1 VPGVIHRDTR
11 PGGGYVPG
19 VAGDRERT
27 SWARLTDPLTSLLL
41 VAALLGL
48 GLRVWMIVGP
58 FARLDVDE
66 AIVGLMARNA
76 SRGKFCAFFWG
87 QDYGGTQEQ
96 LLAAPVVALA
106 GARQWALR
114 LVPVALTAVASW
126 LVWRVGR
133 RTVGEPAAR
142 LAAIVFWI
150 FPGVYVWW
158 SIKPRGFYEA
168 QIVIGLA
175 VLLLSLQLVEHP
187 STRKAALLGFTIGLG
202 IWASPHIAY
211 FALPAMLWLLLRNW
225 RLLRYAGVA
234 AGATILG
241 ALPWLYHNVGS
252 GGRSLDAGHTTS
264 SYVDNLQAF
273 FRTSLP
279 VTLGLRQATPA
290 GLSASITTAHSEWI
304 VPGLAV
310 VAYVVL
316 LGAFVW
322 LCIRRPAGTELPILV
337 AALFPLI
344 YAAQPFQPFAST
356 EPRYVFFLAPIVS
369 LLLARA
375 FVALRLHV
383 AGVVLFGVLSVTG
396 SLSFVHLAERAPRD
410 LFTPWNLSPLVAVLD
425 RYHVRDV
432 FAPYNFAYRLTF
444 MAQERVI
451 ATPIEGIGTR
461 YPPYRSLVRKSA
473 SPAYAFVRDGP
484 GDRYFAPTL
493 ASKHVGFR
501 RYDAGRYVLYILD
514 RRVMPEEL
522 PGLGALGMG
531 LM

>member
-1 VPGVIHRDTR
+1 MHRYTR
-11 PGGGYVPG
+11 RRGGYVPG
-19 VAGDRERT
+19 VPGDRSRP
-27 SWARLTDPLTSLLL
+27 SWARFTDPGTLLL
-41 VAALLGL
+41 LAAAFLGL
-48 GLRVWMIVGP
+48 GLRLWMIVGP

-76 SRGKFCAFFWG
+76 AHGKFWAFFWG
-87 QDYGGTQEQ
+87 QEYGGTHEQ
-96 LLAAPVVALA
+96 LIAAPVVALA
-106 GARQWALR
+106 GAREWALR

-168 QIVIGLA
+168 QVVIGLA
-175 VLLLSLQLVEHP
+175 VLLVGLQLAEHP
-187 STRKAALLGFTIGLG
+187 SARNATLFGFAIGLG

-225 RLLRYAGVA
+225 RLLRYAGVSA
-234 AGATILG
+234 AAVIVG

-252 GGRSLDAGHTTS
+252 GGRSLDAGHNTS
-264 SYVDNLQAF
+264 SYVDNLHAF

-279 VTLGLRQATPA
+279 VALGLREPTPA
-290 GLSASITTAHSEWI
+290 GLSASITTAHSRWI

-316 LGAFVW
+316 LAAFVLCTVW
-322 LCIRRPAGTELPILV
+322 LCIRRPAGTELPMLV
-337 AALFPLI
+337 AALFPFI

-356 EPRYVFFLAPIVS
+356 EPRYLFFLAPIVS

-375 FVALRLHV
+375 LVAIRLQV

-410 LFTPWNLSPLVAVLD
+410 LFMPWDLSSLLAAID
-425 RYHVRDV
+425 RHHVRDL

-444 MAQERVI
+444 LAQERVI

-461 YPPYRSLVRKSA
+461 YPPYLSSVRDSA
-473 SPAYAFVRDGP
+473 SPGYAFVRDGP
-484 GDRYFAPTL
+484 GDRYFAPAL
-493 ASKHVGFR
+493 ASKHVGYR
-501 RYDAGRYVLYILD
+501 RFDAERYVLYILD